1 MAVHP
6 LKGVGGLQIRGRPWF
21 CHRVRAVRV
30 AHAMYGSQR
39 FFCFSVAVAQTIVR
53 TVGGVNHVAKA
64 RNPFA
69 AMLLFQNPPVVAKIT
84 ARAAYPSGIN
94 AHYMPV
100 STAWF
105 Q

>member
-1 MAVHP
+1 MLVDCKSEAVLGSATAFAQSASP
-6 LKGVGGLQIRGRPWF
+6 M
-21 CHRVRAVRV
+21 
-30 AHAMYGSQR
+30 AMYGSQR

-94 AHYMPV
+94 AHYLPV

>member
-1 MAVHP
+1 M
-6 LKGVGGLQIRGRPWF
+6 
-21 CHRVRAVRV
+21 
-30 AHAMYGSQR
+30 AMYGSQR

-69 AMLLFQNPPVVAKIT
+69 AMLLFQNPPSWRKSPPEPP
-84 ARAAYPSGIN
+84 YPSGIN
-94 AHYMPV
+94 GHYMPV